1 MFAYLDVDAVP
12 DVDVVVLVEG
22 EKLSLVTGL
31 SRRRPNFCV
40 VYPNVGLQSPQQIKL
55 GTQYCQPM

>member
-22 EKLSLVTGL
+22 VKLSLVTGL
-31 SRRRPNFCV
+31 SRSRPNFCV
-40 VYPNVGLQSPQQIKL
+40 VYPNVG
-55 GTQYCQPM
+55 